1 MDRRTDRLAAVQVD
15 LAVNVATVFGLGAG
29 VRVLHAE
36 GISPAVVQRVIIDGG
51 PRRGAS
57 ETGATVDHRV
67 RATIQPQSV

>member
-1 MDRRTDRLAAVQVD
+1 MDRRTDRLVAVQVD
-15 LAVNVATVFGLGAG
+15 LAVNVAAVFGLGAG

-57 ETGATVDHRV
+57 EPGATVDNRV